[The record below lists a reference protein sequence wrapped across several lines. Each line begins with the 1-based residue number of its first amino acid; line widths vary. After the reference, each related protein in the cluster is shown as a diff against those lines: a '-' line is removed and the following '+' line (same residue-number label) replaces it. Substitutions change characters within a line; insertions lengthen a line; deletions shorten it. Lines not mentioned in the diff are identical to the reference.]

1 MDYEFESLD
10 YEDMDDLAL
19 PDHIEFNSV
28 NPEELFMDT
37 AAEKSIN

>member
-19 PDHIEFNSV
+19 SDHIEFNHDR
-28 NPEELFMDT
+28 PEEILMNAPD
-37 AAEKSIN
+37 AVYGY

>member
-1 MDYEFESLD
+1 MNYEFESVD

-19 PDHIEFNSV
+19 PDHIEFSYV

-37 AAEKSIN
+37 AAEKSMN